1 MGGIICIA
9 QTRTEWVFP
18 CVPPKTL
25 LTGRNH
31 GLAFA
36 AKDAKWGVKCFWAP
50 ECYELNGRYY
60 LFYSADWK
68 ENPAGAL
75 ENFRIG
81 VAVSDRPDGG
91 FQDIGNQPIFDPG
104 YPIID
109 ADVYRE
115 AGRFYL
121 YYSRCCYEHEIDG
134 LEESWIYG
142 VELKPDF
149 SGVIGEPVLL
159 LRPEQEWEGR
169 SAAQTRQTLE

>member
-1 MGGIICIA
+1 MNSKAPVRLPFKAADPFIMRACDGRYYLYCTNEDGMG
-9 QTRTEWVFP
+9 FP
-18 CVPPKTL
+18 VRSSENLVDWKE
-25 LTGRNH
+25 H

-115 AGRFYL
+115 AGRFFFFFFRFFFVHL
-121 YYSRCCYEHEIDG
+121 
-134 LEESWIYG
+134 IYG
-142 VELKPDF
+142 LVG
-149 SGVIGEPVLL
+149 SWVYCV
-159 LRPEQEWEGR
+159 
-169 SAAQTRQTLE
+169 

>member
-1 MGGIICIA
+1 MG
-9 QTRTEWVFP
+9 FP
-18 CVPPKTL
+18 VRSSENLVDWKE
-25 LTGRNH
+25 H

-134 LEESWIYG
+134 LEESRIFRASSANPCFCLDPNRSGKG
-142 VELKPDF
+142 V
-149 SGVIGEPVLL
+149 
-159 LRPEQEWEGR
+159 LRRRQADAGMKARICSNTMEGI
-169 SAAQTRQTLE
+169 S